1 MRHDGDEWQE
11 ANGCLGD
18 LSNDQSHLKVTCLV
32 FLPRD
37 IEMQE
42 WNATFAWWVSTF
54 WHFHTLFFV
63 AFSYSHVLVPLPFHT
78 RLSRPQ
84 FYDSKQIRG
93 EKQRYLLSFQSYS
106 ELIFHKFFFFFFFAA
121 CTNGVRYSLFNGRDF
136 QRVYPLWRIARHTW
150 ISLRMDRARE
160 SQSTGE
166 LILSVPNCIYW
177 PCLAPPNPGLWWCIN
192 SCDWL
197 FTRHLLAGVNIM
209 RQIPPITLIT
219 PLPGLCRLPR
229 AEPRWRKGQGCA
241 EADSHFLALAIVTS
255 LVTVSPAVRW
265 WCASW
270 TE

>member
-37 IEMQE
+37 IEMQHLHDE
-42 WNATFAWWVSTF
+42 FQLSDTFTLCFLLLLFIHTCCFLYLST
-54 WHFHTLFFV
+54 L
-63 AFSYSHVLVPLPFHT
+63 A
-78 RLSRPQ
+78 LSRPQ

-106 ELIFHKFFFFFFFAA
+106 ELIFYKFSFFCAA
-121 CTNGVRYSLFNGRDF
+121 CTNGVRYSLFNGRDS
-136 QRVYPLWRIARHTW
+136 QRAYPLWRIARHTW

-229 AEPRWRKGQGCA
+229 AEPMTQRPRLRRNWFPFSCI
-241 EADSHFLALAIVTS
+241 SHCYLLSNCQPSSEVMM
-255 LVTVSPAVRW
+255 
-265 WCASW
+265 C
-270 TE
+270 

>member
-63 AFSYSHVLVPLPFHT
+63 AFSYPHVLVPLPFHT

-106 ELIFHKFFFFFFFAA
+106 ELIFHKFFFFFFFLQRAQMEFDILYLMGEISSA
-121 CTNGVRYSLFNGRDF
+121 FILCEESHDTLEFPWEWTGHGKVR
-136 QRVYPLWRIARHTW
+136 V
-150 ISLRMDRARE
+150 RA
-160 SQSTGE
+160 
-166 LILSVPNCIYW
+166 N
-177 PCLAPPNPGLWWCIN
+177 
-192 SCDWL
+192 
-197 FTRHLLAGVNIM
+197 
-209 RQIPPITLIT
+209 
-219 PLPGLCRLPR
+219 
-229 AEPRWRKGQGCA
+229 
-241 EADSHFLALAIVTS
+241 
-255 LVTVSPAVRW
+255 
-265 WCASW
+265 
-270 TE
+270 

>member
-1 MRHDGDEWQE
+1 MKTWRNASQLSAMRHDGDEWQE

-93 EKQRYLLSFQSYS
+93 EKQRYLRAQMEFDILYLMG
-106 ELIFHKFFFFFFFAA
+106 E
-121 CTNGVRYSLFNGRDF
+121 
-136 QRVYPLWRIARHTW
+136 
-150 ISLRMDRARE
+150 ISSA
-160 SQSTGE
+160 
-166 LILSVPNCIYW
+166 LILCEESH
-177 PCLAPPNPGLWWCIN
+177 
-192 SCDWL
+192 D
-197 FTRHLLAGVNIM
+197 
-209 RQIPPITLIT
+209 TLEFPWEWT
-219 PLPGLCRLPR
+219 GHGKVRVR
-229 AEPRWRKGQGCA
+229 AN
-241 EADSHFLALAIVTS
+241 
-255 LVTVSPAVRW
+255 
-265 WCASW
+265 
-270 TE
+270 